1 MARAKGKSR
10 PATTPRRLT
19 RQGLRDAYAQFSNLP
34 LEVVRLIAVAAAQDN
49 VASNPK
55 WVAQSLALVCRE
67 FCRAVEPGLVDTLC
81 ITVSNSALILKGQ
94 HRFLR
99 TRRLL
104 LYFRLRTTPLCVY
117 YMARNFGFH
126 PTVVT
131 VRMEDRTVPSISQH
145 LAAGETGATH
155 LHIRLCHVESLNSLS
170 LFMSASATHPVTHL
184 ILDAVIQGDT
194 TASIVDSIAD
204 LLRVRPPLHRLLV
217 RSVGVEDHFRHRFIE
232 SLAQLGDARIWLDDT
247 IAYSHE
253 DADPDQIAQDEYQ
266 DIALWYTGRQL
277 LPT

>member
-1 MARAKGKSR
+1 MARAKGKSQ

-67 FCRAVEPGLVDTLC
+67 FCRAVEPVLVDTLR
-81 ITVSNSALILKGQ
+81 ITESNSALILKGQ

-155 LHIRLCHVESLNSLS
+155 LHIRLCHVQSLNSLS

-184 ILDAVIQGDT
+184 ITYSTRSFKAIPQPASSTALPISFECALPCTDSSSAAWVSRTTSDT
-194 TASIVDSIAD
+194 VS
-204 LLRVRPPLHRLLV
+204 
-217 RSVGVEDHFRHRFIE
+217 
-232 SLAQLGDARIWLDDT
+232 
-247 IAYSHE
+247 
-253 DADPDQIAQDEYQ
+253 
-266 DIALWYTGRQL
+266 
-277 LPT
+277 